1 MIDLRTL
8 ETFYFVAQT
17 GGFNRAA
24 EKLHT
29 TQPAVSARIA
39 QLEQDLN
46 VRLFDRNKHGSHL
59 TAKGRDLLRYVEQMI
74 ALRVELVSAIAGDSS
89 LRGNLH
95 LGVSDTIVHTWL
107 PELLKRLSVEYPG
120 ITLEIDVDASAGLAE
135 ALLNNTIDVAL
146 MMGPVTAGHV
156 TNVHLCSYSLDFI
169 VRSDFPALGAGA
181 SLRKLAEYPI
191 ITFARHTRPHS
202 ELKEL
207 FRKAGA
213 TGVRLFAN
221 ASLSSIIRMTLDGL
235 GIAAIPKEVA
245 IEHLRSGHLRLLNH
259 RETLPVLPFT
269 ASFVPRPDMPLSGM
283 VAKLAQ
289 EVASDG
295 AVGSKRPSR

>member
-8 ETFYFVAQT
+8 ETFYFIAQT
-17 GGFNRAA
+17 GGFHRAA
-24 EKLHT
+24 LKLNT

-46 VRLFDRNKHGSHL
+46 VRLFDRDKRGSHL

-74 ALRVELVSAIAGDSS
+74 ALRAELVSAVGGDSA
-89 LRGNLH
+89 LRGILH

-120 ITLEIDVDASAGLAE
+120 ITLEIDVDASAGLAD
-135 ALLNNTIDVAL
+135 ALLNNAIDVAL
-146 MMGPVTAGHV
+146 MIGPIAAGNV
-156 TNVHLCSYSLDFI
+156 TNINLCSYPLDFI
-169 VRSDFPALGAGA
+169 VRSDFPELGDNT
-181 SLRKLAEYPI
+181 SLRTLAEYPI

-207 FRKAGA
+207 FRKAGI
-213 TGVRLFAN
+213 TRPRLFAN

-245 IEHLRSGHLRLLNH
+245 AEHLQSGRLRLLAH
-259 RETLPVLPFT
+259 EETLPVLSFT
-269 ASFVPRPDMPLSGM
+269 ASFVARPDMPLSGV

-289 EVASDG
+289 EVASGDSG
-295 AVGSKRPSR
+295 QRQRSSP

>member
-74 ALRVELVSAIAGDSS
+74 ALRVELVSAIAGDSA

-120 ITLEIDVDASAGLAE
+120 ITLAIDVDASAGLAD
-135 ALLNNTIDVAL
+135 ALLNNAIDVAL
-146 MMGPVTAGHV
+146 LMGPITAGHV
-156 TNVHLCSYSLDFI
+156 TNIHLCSYPLDF
-169 VRSDFPALGAGA
+169 VARSDFPEIGASM

-202 ELKEL
+202 ELKEI
-207 FRKAGA
+207 FRRAGV

-221 ASLSSIIRMTLDGL
+221 SSLSSIIRMALDGL

-245 IEHLRSGHLRLLNH
+245 LEHLESGRLRLLAH
-259 RETLPVLPFT
+259 EETLPVLSFT
-269 ASFVPRPDMPLSGM
+269 ASFIPRPDMPLSGV

-289 EVASDG
+289 AVANNG
-295 AVGSKRPSR
+295 AAGSKHVAR

>member
-17 GGFNRAA
+17 GGFHRAA

-39 QLEQDLN
+39 QLEQELN
-46 VRLFDRNKHGSHL
+46 VRLFDRSKRGSYL
-59 TAKGRDLLRYVEQMI
+59 TAKGRDLLLYVEQMI
-74 ALRVELVSAIAGDSS
+74 ALQVELVSAIAGDSA

-107 PELLKRLSVEYPG
+107 PDLLKRLSAEYPG
-120 ITLEIDVDASAGLAE
+120 ITLAIDVDASAGLAD
-135 ALLNNTIDVAL
+135 ALLNNAIDIAL
-146 MMGPVTAGHV
+146 MIGPIAAGHV
-156 TNVHLCSYSLDFI
+156 TNIHLCSYSLDFI
-169 VRSDFPALGAGA
+169 VRSDFPELGANMG
-181 SLRKLAEYPI
+181 LRKLAEYPI
-191 ITFARHTRPHS
+191 ITFARQTRPHA

-207 FRKAGA
+207 FRKAGV
-213 TGVRLFAN
+213 TGLRLFAN

-235 GIAAIPKEVA
+235 GIAAIPKEVVV
-245 IEHLRSGHLRLLNH
+245 EHLESGRLRRLTH
-259 RETLPVLPFT
+259 EETLPVLSFT
-269 ASFVPRPDMPLSGM
+269 ASFIARADMPLSGV

-289 EVASDG
+289 EVASQG
-295 AVGSKRPSR
+295 ICTARNLPR